1 MSTLKF
7 KLTLASKRAENSMGY
22 RDNLFL
28 IGSCFSEN
36 MGAKLNTHLFK
47 VFENPHGVLF
57 NPISVAQSLS
67 DCIQNKQYTE
77 ADLFQ
82 LNEVWNSWNHHS
94 RFSGIS
100 VEDALDKIN
109 NSITK
114 AHAFLKTA
122 DHIVITLGSAWVYQ
136 LNSQSPFAAG
146 QVVANNHK
154 APASW
159 FNKSLMKPD
168 ALVLLLNKMV
178 KELLQFN
185 AHLQIIFTISPV
197 RHLREGLVEN
207 NRSKAVLI
215 QAVHEIVD
223 STASVAYFPSYEY
236 VIDDLRDYRFYAE
249 DLVHPNYAASNYVWE
264 KWVETYMN
272 EETQNIMKQVAELQL
287 AMQHKPFFAGSTQ
300 HKEFLQNCIAKS
312 ERLLSLY
319 PYLPLTD
326 QVQFFKQEIA
336 K

>member
-7 KLTLASKRAENSMGY
+7 KLTLASKRAENAIGY
-22 RDNLFL
+22 RDHLFL

-57 NPISVAQSLS
+57 NPISVVKSLS
-67 DCIQNKQYTE
+67 DCIQNKQYAE
-77 ADLFQ
+77 ADLFE
-82 LNEVWNSWNHHS
+82 LNEVWNSWQHHS
-94 RFSGIS
+94 RYSGITTK
-100 VEDALDKIN
+100 DAIEKIN
-109 NSITK
+109 NSIAK

-122 DHIVITLGSAWVYQ
+122 NHIVITLGSAWVYQ

-223 STASVAYFPSYEY
+223 STENVAYFPSYEY

-272 EETQNIMKQVAELQL
+272 EETQGIMKQVAELQL

-319 PYLPLTD
+319 PYLPLND

>member
-1 MSTLKF
+1 MSNLKF
-7 KLTLASKRAENSMGY
+7 KLTLPAKRSEHPISY
-22 RDNLFL
+22 RDGVFL

-36 MGAKLNTHLFK
+36 IGAKLNTHLFK

-312 ERLLSLY
+312 ERLVSLY
-319 PYLPLTD
+319 PYLSLND

>member
-1 MSTLKF
+1 MTALKF
-7 KLTLASKRAENSMGY
+7 KLTLASKRSENSIGY
-22 RDNLFL
+22 RDSLFL

-36 MGAKLNTHLFK
+36 MGTKLNTHLFK
-47 VFENPHGVLF
+47 VFENPHGILF

-67 DCIQNKQYTE
+67 DCIHHKQYTE

-82 LNEVWNSWNHHS
+82 LNEVWNSWQHHS

-100 VEDALDKIN
+100 SKEALDKIN
-109 NSITK
+109 NSIAK
-114 AHAFLKTA
+114 AHTFLKTT

-136 LNSQSPFAAG
+136 LNSQSPHAAG
-146 QVVANNHK
+146 LVVANNHK
-154 APASW
+154 APATW
-159 FNKSLMKPD
+159 FDKALMKPD

-178 KELLQFN
+178 KDLLQFN
-185 AHLQIIFTISPV
+185 PHLQIIFTISPV

-223 STASVAYFPSYEY
+223 STENVAYFPSYEY

-272 EETQNIMKQVAELQL
+272 EETQGIMKQVAELQL
-287 AMQHKPFFAGSTQ
+287 AVQHKPFFAGSTQ

-319 PYLPLTD
+319 PYLPLND
-326 QVQFFKQEIA
+326 KVQFFKQEIA

>member
-7 KLTLASKRAENSMGY
+7 KLTLASKRAENTMGY
-22 RDNLFL
+22 RDSFFL

-67 DCIQNKQYTE
+67 DCISNKQYAE

-82 LNEVWNSWNHHS
+82 LNEVWNSWQHHS
-94 RFSGIS
+94 RYSGITAKDA
-100 VEDALDKIN
+100 VEKIN
-109 NSITK
+109 NSITN
-114 AHAFLKTA
+114 AHNFLKTA
-122 DHIVITLGSAWVYQ
+122 DHIVITVGSAWVYQ
-136 LNSQSPFAAG
+136 LNSQSPYTAG

-159 FNKSLMKPD
+159 FDKTLMKPD
-168 ALVLLLNKMV
+168 ILVLLLNQMV
-178 KELLQFN
+178 KDLLQFN

-215 QAVHEIVD
+215 QAVHEIIEN
-223 STASVAYFPSYEY
+223 TENTAYFPSYEY

-272 EETQNIMKQVAELQL
+272 EETQGIMKQVAELQL

-319 PYLPLTD
+319 PYLPLHD